1 MKQHWCSQDIQNHA
15 TASIHTKIV
24 CISLRGLHALCM
36 TGPQQWK
43 MSMIVRKSSTQIMAE
58 VLMIFLQQGMLGT
71 TYTTSYISGSI
82 RSNSRTFN
90 DLALGSKQDKDDFCK
105 FIYCVQRTFIL
116 LLHECYFPRTCIR
129 LCLAHLN
136 VHCMCAYVIVCV
148 CIHWCERVCIACVCA
163 CVLGYV
169 WVCLCLYMH
178 VCLDCF
184 LHWCCMFK
192 L

>member
-1 MKQHWCSQDIQNHA
+1 MPCVWQDLNSGRCQWLSEKALHKLWPKCWWYSSN
-15 TASIHTKIV
+15 KG
-24 CISLRGLHALCM
+24 CI
-36 TGPQQWK
+36 
-43 MSMIVRKSSTQIMAE
+43 
-58 VLMIFLQQGMLGT
+58 GT